1 MNFLRE
7 NKGFVLGL
15 ILALFIFSLPT
26 PDGLSLEAHRT
37 AAIFL
42 LMGTWWATEAVSV
55 AVTALVPLAL
65 FPLLGVVDIQS
76 AADPYANK
84 TIYLF
89 FGGFLIA
96 TAIQK
101 WDLHKRIALFVL
113 ENAGNLTGVMKLIF
127 EVVWNCFSLE
137 DRFRLKLQHS
147 FQYVLIAGQ
156 QKCCRSILSFF
167 VVENCFIYAHDA

>member
-1 MNFLRE
+1 M
-7 NKGFVLGL
+7 GL

-26 PDGLSLEAHRT
+26 PDGLSIEAHRT

-42 LMGTWWATEAVSV
+42 LMGTWWATEAVPV

-89 FGGFLIA
+89 FI
-96 TAIQK
+96 TI
-101 WDLHKRIALFVL
+101 
-113 ENAGNLTGVMKLIF
+113 N
-127 EVVWNCFSLE
+127 
-137 DRFRLKLQHS
+137 
-147 FQYVLIAGQ
+147 
-156 QKCCRSILSFF
+156 
-167 VVENCFIYAHDA
+167 